1 MGAMQ
6 AQGYAEA
13 VAEGA
18 VSLTSAIN
26 AHRISNLFPVPPAHM
41 TAVMIEAVE
50 AARAEEYEKDIQLPD
65 GVLYKGQTWVYPHEV
80 IEEFRLGA
88 FL

>member
-26 AHRISNLFPVPPAHM
+26 AHRVSNLFPVPPAYM
-41 TAVMIEAVE
+41 TTVMVEAVE
-50 AARAEEYEKDIQLPD
+50 AMQDEEPSRDIQLPE
-65 GVLYKGQTWVYPHEV
+65 GVLYKGQTWVYAYEV
-80 IEEFRLGA
+80 IEAFRLGA